1 MPAPNE
7 ITPPQLTRLIGLP
20 DCPELVDVCTP
31 EDFAEDPFLVPGAWR
46 HDHQDM
52 PGLIERLEGRM
63 KGHGAI
69 VICQKGRKLSQGVAA
84 WLRSEGIDAQFL
96 QGGMYAWRDTQGGV
110 RVPATAI
117 PHQSDAATLWVTR
130 HRPKIDRIA
139 CPWLI
144 RRFVDRRA
152 RFLFVS
158 PGEVTA
164 VAEKMGA
171 IPFDIEG
178 VEWTHAGDRCTFDMM
193 LERFELSSPALDRLA
208 LVVRAADTNRHDLH
222 PAAAGLLAISVGL
235 SRRYRDDQD
244 QLAAGLDLYDT
255 LYRWARDGHDEGHA
269 WPKAHG

>member
-7 ITPPQLTRLIGLP
+7 ITPSQLNRLIGLP
-20 DCPELVDVCTP
+20 DCPELIDVCIP
-31 EDFAEDPFLVPGAWR
+31 EDFAEDPFLIPGAWQ
-46 HDHQDM
+46 HDHKDM
-52 PGLIERLEGRM
+52 PGLIERLGGRR
-63 KGHGAI
+63 AI

-84 WLRSEGIDAQFL
+84 WLRAEGVDAQFL
-96 QGGMYAWRDTQGGV
+96 QGGMYAWHDTEGAM
-110 RVPATAI
+110 RIPASVL
-117 PHQSDAATLWVTR
+117 PPMSNGATLWVTR

-158 PGEVTA
+158 PGEVTS

-171 IPFDIEG
+171 MPFDIEG
-178 VEWTHAGDRCTFDMM
+178 VEWSHAGDRCTFDMM
-193 LERFELSSPALDRLA
+193 LERFELSSPALARLA
-208 LVVRAADTNRHDLH
+208 LVVRAADTDRHDLH
-222 PAAAGLLAISVGL
+222 PAAAGLLAVSVGL

-244 QLAAGLDLYDT
+244 QLVAGLDLYDT